1 MKVTYFGYY
10 LTDIESQSR
19 ELFDL
24 RPLTNQFCGFT
35 DSTFKNNFIIND
47 EHVYVLHVI
56 QDVYMLVMTRDSEL
70 IRSVNT
76 SDISVQEIADKL
88 DENEH
93 IGFASYFILKDSH
106 FGFASTL
113 MAPKV
118 DVLNQFYNK
127 LLISLGITNWKLKIH
142 NLTHS
147 ATREEAIAMP
157 ILGKTV
163 IELSKNNSFAADI
176 LRTCGVSTEES
187 IDLEGIEII
196 LKPKLRKN
204 IKPTVTKVLESVNGE
219 GVEKLIV
226 KAKNE
231 VAGQLT
237 DLYLLGNGAITD
249 IISNTTDSTIASS
262 MEDKLLRNT
271 LLAEKI
277 EEFTDYDN
285 ISQNTIDVI
294 VHYHNDDAW
303 ANLLSNIQTA
313 SRV

>member
-10 LTDIESQSR
+10 LTDIESENR
-19 ELFDL
+19 ERFDL
-24 RPLTNQFCGFT
+24 RDLTEQFCQFT
-35 DSTFKNNFIIND
+35 NSAFKNNFIVND
-47 EHVYVLHVI
+47 EHVYVLHVV

-76 SDISVQEIADKL
+76 NDISVQEIADKL

-93 IGFASYFILKDSH
+93 IGFASYFILKESH

-118 DVLNQFYNK
+118 DVLNQFYNN
-127 LLISLGITNWKLKIH
+127 LLVSLGITNWKLKIH

-147 ATREEAIAMP
+147 ATREEAVSMP

-163 IELSKNNSFAADI
+163 IELSKTNGLAADF

-204 IKPTVTKVLESVNGE
+204 IKPTVTKVLESVSGE

-231 VAGQLT
+231 MSGQLT

-249 IISNTTDSTIASS
+249 TISNITDSTIASA

-277 EEFTDYDN
+277 TEFTDYDN
-285 ISQNTIDVI
+285 ISQNSIDVI
-294 VHYHNDDAW
+294 VRYHNASAW
-303 ANLLSNIQTA
+303 TALLSNIQTV
-313 SRV
+313 STV